1 MSELRFPRWFAL
13 IGVFAG
19 MSIALIVPVAVLM
32 VGDDLTSTA
41 KLVIIILALLIGGC
55 LAGIAAVVG
64 MALPTAVI
72 GGAIDLSRV
81 TGGQCC
87 TPDRSS
93 DECCGSDPKKAAP
106 AG

>member
-1 MSELRFPRWFAL
+1 MSELRFPRWFAA

-19 MSIALIVPVAVLM
+19 MLIALIVPLAVIM

-41 KLVIIILALLIGGC
+41 KLVVIILALLIGGC

-64 MALPTAVI
+64 MAMPTAVI
-72 GGAIDLSRV
+72 GGAVDLSRAA
-81 TGGQCC
+81 GGQCC
-87 TPDRSS
+87 APERSS
-93 DECCGSDPKKAAP
+93 DECCSGDASKADP

>member
-1 MSELRFPRWFAL
+1 MSELRFPRWFAV

-19 MSIALIVPVAVLM
+19 MLIALIVPVAVLL

-64 MALPTAVI
+64 MAMPTAVI
-72 GGAIDLSRV
+72 GGAINLSRV
-81 TGGQCC
+81 TGGDCC
-87 TPDRSS
+87 RP
-93 DECCGSDPKKAAP
+93 AAP
-106 AG
+106 ADSRCSGETTKAPPAG

>member
-1 MSELRFPRWFAL
+1 MSELRFPRWFAV

-19 MSIALIVPVAVLM
+19 MMIALIVPVAVLL

-41 KLVIIILALLIGGC
+41 KLVVIILALVIGAC

-72 GGAIDLSRV
+72 GGAIDLSPA

-87 TPDRSS
+87 VPDRSS
-93 DECCGSDPKKAAP
+93 EKCCSGDANKAQP
-106 AG
+106 AD

>member
-1 MSELRFPRWFAL
+1 MSELRFPRWFAV

-19 MSIALIVPVAVLM
+19 MMIALIVPVAVLL

-41 KLVIIILALLIGGC
+41 KLVVIILALVIGAC

-64 MALPTAVI
+64 MAMPTAMI

-81 TGGQCC
+81 TGG
-87 TPDRSS
+87 
-93 DECCGSDPKKAAP
+93 ECCRPVGTSDTCCADDAKKSDS

>member
-1 MSELRFPRWFAL
+1 MSELRFPRWFAV

-19 MSIALIVPVAVLM
+19 MLIALIVPVAVLL

-41 KLVIIILALLIGGC
+41 KLVVIILALVIGAC

-64 MALPTAVI
+64 MAMPTAMI

-81 TGGQCC
+81 TGG
-87 TPDRSS
+87 
-93 DECCGSDPKKAAP
+93 ECCRP
-106 AG
+106 AGTSDTCCADDAKKSDSAD